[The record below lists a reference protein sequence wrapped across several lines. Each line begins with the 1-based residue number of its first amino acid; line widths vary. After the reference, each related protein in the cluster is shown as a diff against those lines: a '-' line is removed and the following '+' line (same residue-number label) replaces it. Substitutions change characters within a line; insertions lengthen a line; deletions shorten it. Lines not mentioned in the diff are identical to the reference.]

1 MINYIKASLDELL
14 NKVSWPTLSQLQSSS
29 LVVGMCS
36 IIIAI
41 LIYLMDLGSQNL
53 MSTFFKVA
61 EKVKEWF

>member
-14 NKVSWPTLSQLQSSS
+14 NKVSWPTPSQLQSSS